1 MTLLG
6 SITGSGADCRAL
18 DESLHIESSER
29 NFLGMTR
36 YCAKAVFLDRVAR
49 EGGWGKIS
57 AWWEYLRTL
66 GGVKVYE
73 YWLDFKTWR
82 ISYFIPRFLDVF

>member
-1 MTLLG
+1 MT
-6 SITGSGADCRAL
+6 CRAL
-18 DESLHIESSER
+18 DESLHIESGER
-29 NFLGMTR
+29 KFLVMTR

-49 EGGWGKIS
+49 ERSWGKIS

-66 GGVKVYE
+66 GGVTLYE

-82 ISYFIPRFLDVF
+82 ISYFIPRVLHIFRIQ

>member
-1 MTLLG
+1 MILLG
-6 SITGSGADCRAL
+6 SNTDFEADYRAL
-18 DESLHIESSER
+18 DESLHIESTER

-49 EGGWGKIS
+49 EGSWGKIS

-66 GGVKVYE
+66 GGVTVYE
-73 YWLDFKTWR
+73 YWLNFKTWR
-82 ISYFIPRFLDVF
+82 IRYFTPRLRYIF